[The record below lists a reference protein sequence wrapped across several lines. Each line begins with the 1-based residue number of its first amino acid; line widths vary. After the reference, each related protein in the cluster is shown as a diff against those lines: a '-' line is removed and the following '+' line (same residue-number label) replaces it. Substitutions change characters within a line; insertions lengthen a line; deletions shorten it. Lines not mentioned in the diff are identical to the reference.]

1 LGIFVGVEC
10 FELTPGPT
18 APTFRFS
25 AYEADDADSAFFC
38 DGFRCRGASEGL
50 PEGATDDPKG
60 STLSAAPGG
69 GRWSLILLLVSRNNL
84 EGFRI

>member
-18 APTFRFS
+18 APTFLFS
-25 AYEADDADSAFFC
+25 ADADDAEFKDSAFFC

-69 GRWSLILLLVSRNNL
+69 GRWSLILQLLVSRNK
-84 EGFRI
+84 

>member
-1 LGIFVGVEC
+1 MGVEC

-60 STLSAAPGG
+60 STPSAAPVVAH
-69 GRWSLILLLVSRNNL
+69 LAVV
-84 EGFRI
+84 GFAQQIEFRLAETQIC